1 MEMLQKTLLEVW
13 MVAGQMSPYL
23 LLGFLIAG
31 ILSVFISPELVEAH
45 LGKRGLWQVCK
56 AALLGVPLPLCSCGV
71 LPVSASLRQHGAS
84 KGATLSFLASTPQ
97 TGLDSIMVTH
107 ALLGPVVVVF
117 RIVTAFV
124 SGIMSG
130 VLVELSDSKEDVASE
145 KKPDCACC
153 GAHDDSH
160 GKLYTIFH
168 YGFVVLARDIGTAML
183 VGILLAGVMSALIP
197 PDYFADKL
205 GGGFTS
211 MLIMMVIGIPIYAC
225 SAGSVPIAFALMG
238 LGVSPGAALVF
249 LVTGP
254 ATNAATITTL
264 WRLLGK
270 RPTLIYLFS
279 IAFCALVAGLLL
291 DVVMTTPAIDTIK
304 QCVHHD
310 GSSLFNNISAVVLF
324 IVLLPGLVRKKSK
337 S

>member
-1 MEMLQKTLLEVW
+1 MNVIKDIFLEVW

-31 ILSVFISPELVEAH
+31 ILSVFISPELIERH
-45 LGKRGLWQVCK
+45 LGKRGFWQVCK

-130 VLVELSDSKEDVASE
+130 MLVELSERKGDIVPEE
-145 KKPDCACC
+145 KPVCACC
-153 GAHDDSH
+153 GAADDAH
-160 GKLYTIFH
+160 GKLYTVFH

-183 VGILLAGVMSALIP
+183 VGIVMAGVMSALIP
-197 PDYFADKL
+197 PDYFADKM

-225 SAGSVPIAFALMG
+225 SAGSVPIAFALLG
-238 LGVSPGAALVF
+238 LGVSPGAVLVF

-264 WRLLGK
+264 WRLLGRK
-270 RPTLIYLFS
+270 PTLIYLFS
-279 IAFCALVAGLLL
+279 IAVSALVAGILL
-291 DVVMTTPAIDTIK
+291 DVVMTPPAIDTIK

-310 GSSLFNNISAVVLF
+310 GSSLFNNISAVVLLV
-324 IVLLPGLVRKKSK
+324 ILLPGLVRKKSK

>member
-1 MEMLQKTLLEVW
+1 
-13 MVAGQMSPYL
+13 MV
-23 LLGFLIAG
+23 
-31 ILSVFISPELVEAH
+31 ERH

-117 RIVTAFV
+117 RIITAFV

-130 VLVELSDSKEDVASE
+130 VIVELSEKGDDSATQE
-145 KKPDCACC
+145 KPACSCC
-153 GAHDDSH
+153 GGNDKQH
-160 GKLYTIFH
+160 GKIYTVFH

-183 VGILLAGVMSALIP
+183 AGIVLAGVMSALIP
-197 PDYFADKL
+197 PDYFADKM
-205 GGGFTS
+205 GGGFVS
-211 MLIMMVIGIPIYAC
+211 MLVMMLVGIPIYAC
-225 SAGSVPIAFALMG
+225 SAGSVPIAFALMAA
-238 LGVSPGAALVF
+238 GVSPGAALVF

-264 WRLLGK
+264 WKLLGK
-270 RPTLIYLFS
+270 KPTLIYLFS
-279 IAFCALVAGLLL
+279 IAFCALIAGLLL
-291 DVVMTTPAIDTIK
+291 NVVMPEPAIEEIK
-304 QCVHHD
+304 NSMQHGG
-310 GSSLFNNISAVVLF
+310 GSTLLSSISSVVLLV
-324 IVLLPGLVRKKSK
+324 VLLPGVIRKMKRDK
-337 S
+337 

>member
-1 MEMLQKTLLEVW
+1 MDVLKDMLFEIWL
-13 MVAGQMSPYL
+13 VAGQMSPYL
-23 LLGFLIAG
+23 LFGFLVAG

-107 ALLGPVVVVF
+107 ALLGPVIVVF

-130 VLVELSDSKEDVASE
+130 VLVELSEGEENSE
-145 KKPDCACC
+145 PAEKPACSCC
-153 GAHDDSH
+153 GEGSDSH
-160 GKLYTIFH
+160 GKIYTVIH
-168 YGFVVLARDIGTAML
+168 YGFVVLARDIGAAML
-183 VGILLAGVMSALIP
+183 VGIVLAGVMSALIP
-197 PDYFADKL
+197 PDYFADKM

-264 WRLLGK
+264 WKLLGK
-270 RPTLIYLFS
+270 KATLIYLFS
-279 IAFCALVAGLLL
+279 IAICALVSGLLL
-291 DVVMTTPAIDTIK
+291 NIVMSAPAIESIK
-304 QCVHHD
+304 QCTHHE
-310 GSSLFNNISAVVLF
+310 GSTLLNSISALVLF
-324 IVLLPGLVRKKSK
+324 VVLLPGIIKWKK
-337 S
+337 